1 MRDDHGH
8 ERTRGSAREDEGFG
22 DGQGTRVGKSD
33 RATGSDSRSVG
44 AGSEAAEG
52 MHAADGRDEASRT
65 SLDDR
70 ETGRTGDG
78 ERDRSASEP
87 LTGRTHE
94 HQSSYGGAGGEPRE
108 SSNKRVGETSRDA
121 EAGEGTGKDKDA
133 VGG

>member
-1 MRDDHGH
+1 MREH
-8 ERTRGSAREDEGFG
+8 EGREGFG
-22 DGQGTRVGKSD
+22 DDQGTRVGKPD
-33 RATGSDSRSVG
+33 ATGGAESRSTG

-52 MHAADGRDEASRT
+52 MHAVDGRDESSQT

-87 LTGRTHE
+87 LTGRKHE

-108 SSNKRVGETSRDA
+108 GANERVGETGRDA
-121 EAGEGTGKDKDA
+121 EAGEGVGRDKDA